1 MDERIKKINENAVKH
16 LEDYLKQLENEE
28 IEPDDLLSVV
38 YAGMIA
44 ASLLG
49 YSPQALA
56 DDAQKGADQIVQM
69 AGLDGD

>member
-1 MDERIKKINENAVKH
+1 MDERIKNINENAVKH

-49 YSPQALA
+49 YSPHALA
-56 DDAQKGADQIVQM
+56 DDAKKGADQIAEM
-69 AGLDGD
+69 AGL

>member
-69 AGLDGD
+69 AGLDDD